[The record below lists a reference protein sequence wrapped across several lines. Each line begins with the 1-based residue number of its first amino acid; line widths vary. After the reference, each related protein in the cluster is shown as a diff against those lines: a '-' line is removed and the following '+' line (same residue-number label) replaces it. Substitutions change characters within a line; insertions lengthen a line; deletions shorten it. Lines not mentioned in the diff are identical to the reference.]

1 MMDSEGEAML
11 TELETML
18 KETALVRANWER
30 ILEALGR
37 AWIKRCEEQ
46 VTKGERDFCFV
57 WDAKVDGLKG
67 SGVFCRRNMVRQRF
81 GDEMEAGMQELIDQA
96 DHATQVVGILIFGER
111 GYGFI
116 VQKVVDLEWTGPQR
130 LN

>member
-1 MMDSEGEAML
+1 MVDSEGEAML

-18 KETALVRANWER
+18 KETALVRANWKR
-30 ILEALGR
+30 ILEALGP

-57 WDAKVDGLKG
+57 WDAKGDGLRG
-67 SGVFCRRNMVRQRF
+67 SGVSYRRNMLRQRF
-81 GDEMEAGMQELIDQA
+81 GYELGAGMQELIDQA

-111 GYGFI
+111 GYGFT